1 VEEEMGMG
9 QRART
14 KESLYLQIKRYD
26 NRSETKEKKNGKTR
40 MKEAR

>member
-1 VEEEMGMG
+1 MGMG

-26 NRSETKEKKNGKTR
+26 NRSETKKKNGKTR
-40 MKEAR
+40 MTEVR